1 MITRRTFLE
10 VPLVWTA
17 VRWLSPAAQTTE
29 GKFTLVDFA
38 PHATDGVLPRDIQTR
53 GWFEGRVEGL
63 PNLRGGEERLAG
75 VPFRLVDSA
84 ARQRILVLGGKSRRA
99 SIPLGKA
106 CHYVCVAHFC
116 DRHPDDT
123 EGPFGSENPRS
134 EFEPVAQRLASY
146 TLVFQDG
153 TRHEQAIRRRYEI
166 NPPGM
171 DPSHVPAAALP
182 AYEPD
187 FIGLD
192 AALGS
197 ALEWAYAQTS
207 VSRERPRGPVIWVYA
222 LGNPH
227 ADKIVRSLDV
237 EAAGQDL
244 FGICAM
250 TLFHR
255 PEHPLQRAPLRRFGI
270 QLTGPSEDWRKQ
282 WQISVD
288 LGVVARVYPALEF
301 NTREW
306 LENPYQGLGE
316 PAPDF
321 SKTNRLIAEV
331 TASPA
336 STLTLEDKLAGK
348 RFSYDLADAL
358 QPEVRVLEPAAA
370 WVHCRIVDKETGKP
384 CAARIS
390 FRGPSGRYIAPYGHP
405 EDINTGWMQNT
416 GPDVKI
422 GGASYAYVD
431 GNCQVELPPGQVYVE
446 LSKGFEFAP
455 LRRQLTIAP
464 GQREIELSISRALH
478 SGRDGWVT
486 ADTHVHIGSPELL
499 VLEGA
504 AEGLNLV
511 NLLAA
516 QWGRHFT
523 NFADPPGRF
532 SGSTAETTVWVGS
545 ENRNHFLGHIGL
557 LGLKTRVLPFS
568 DAGPPVAYFG
578 SPLTA
583 SLADW
588 ADACRSQG
596 GVTVGVHFPIPNGE
610 TAADVVLGKL
620 DAAEIRYDRGFASLG
635 VTEYYRYLNCGFRLA
650 AVGGTDKMFPTRA
663 VGAVRTYARL
673 DRGEPF
679 SFEAWARALRAGRTF
694 ATAGPLLFLK
704 VDGVEPGGV
713 IEVKGRD
720 QLEVHAMAESVY
732 PLAEIEI
739 VQNGRVV
746 ASGSNPLRAKVPVK
760 GAGWIAA
767 RCSSQKRLS
776 YGMRNIGAHTSPVYL
791 TEDGKGCFS
800 IPAAEYMLRLIE
812 GAVLWVDTLAVR
824 SSREDLA
831 RIKKLFAE
839 AQTLLGSRLGPHTH
853 PHNPGIKP

>member
-1 MITRRTFLE
+1 MISRRTFLE
-10 VPLVWTA
+10 VPLVSTA
-17 VRWLSPAAQTTE
+17 ARWLMPAAHASE
-29 GKFTLVDFA
+29 GKFTLVDLG
-38 PHATDGVLPRDIQTR
+38 PHATDGVAPGDIQTR
-53 GWFEGRVEGL
+53 GWFEGKVEGL
-63 PNLRGGEERLAG
+63 PALPEGEQRFAG
-75 VPFRLVDSA
+75 VPFQLVNSA
-84 ARQRILVLGGKSRRA
+84 APRRILVLGGASRRV

-106 CHYVCVAHFC
+106 CHCVCVAHFC
-116 DRHPDDT
+116 DRHLDDT
-123 EGPFGSENPRS
+123 EGPFGRENPRS
-134 EFEPVAQRLASY
+134 EFEPVAQQLASY
-146 TLVFQDG
+146 VLAFQDG
-153 TRHEQAIRRRYEI
+153 TRHTQAIRRRYEI
-166 NPPGM
+166 NPPGI

-182 AYEPD
+182 SYEPG

-192 AALGS
+192 APLAS

-207 VSRERPRGPVIWVYA
+207 VSRERPRGPVVWVYA
-222 LGNPH
+222 LSNPEPE
-227 ADKIVRSLDV
+227 KVVRSLDL
-237 EAAGQDL
+237 EATGPDL
-244 FGICAM
+244 VALCAV

-270 QLTGPSEDWRKQ
+270 ELPGRAEDWRKQ
-282 WQISVD
+282 WQVSVD
-288 LGVVARVYPALEF
+288 LGVVARVYPVPEF
-301 NTREW
+301 NSHEW
-306 LENPYQGLGE
+306 LENPYRGLGD
-316 PAPDF
+316 PAQET

-336 STLTLEDKLAGK
+336 ATLTLEDKVAGR

-358 QPEVRVLEPAAA
+358 RPEVRVLEPPAT
-370 WVHCRIVDKETGKP
+370 WVRCRIVDAETGKP
-384 CAARIS
+384 CAARVS

-431 GNCQVELPPGQVYVE
+431 GDCQVELPPGEVYVE

-455 LRRQLTIAP
+455 LRRRLTIAP
-464 GQREIELSISRALH
+464 GQRELELSLSRAVH
-478 SGRDGWVT
+478 GSRQGWVT

-557 LGLKTRVLPFS
+557 LGLKSRVLPFS

-583 SLADW
+583 CLADW

-673 DRGEPF
+673 EPGAPF
-679 SFEAWARALRAGRTF
+679 DFDAWAKAVRAGRTF
-694 ATAGPLLFLK
+694 VTTGPLLFLS
-704 VDGVEPGGV
+704 VDGVEPGGA
-713 IEVKGRD
+713 IAVKGRSAV
-720 QLEVHAMAESVY
+720 EVQATAESVY
-732 PLAEIEI
+732 PLGEIEV
-739 VQNGRVV
+739 VQDGRVV
-746 ASGSNPLRAKVPVK
+746 ASGSTPLRTKIRIGA
-760 GAGWIAA
+760 AGWIAA
-767 RCSSQKRLS
+767 RCAAPQRLS
-776 YGMRNIGAHTSPVYL
+776 FGMRNIGAHTSPVYL
-791 TEDGKGCFS
+791 TQNGRTGFS
-800 IPAAEYMLRLIE
+800 APAAEYMLKLIE
-812 GAVLWVDTLAVR
+812 GAVLWVDTLAVH
-824 SSREDLA
+824 SNREELA

-839 AQTLLGSRLGPHTH
+839 ARTLLGSRLGLHNH
-853 PHNPGIKP
+853 PHIPGIKQ

>member
-1 MITRRTFLE
+1 M
-10 VPLVWTA
+10 
-17 VRWLSPAAQTTE
+17 
-29 GKFTLVDFA
+29 
-38 PHATDGVLPRDIQTR
+38 
-53 GWFEGRVEGL
+53 
-63 PNLRGGEERLAG
+63 
-75 VPFRLVDSA
+75 
-84 ARQRILVLGGKSRRA
+84 
-99 SIPLGKA
+99 
-106 CHYVCVAHFC
+106 
-116 DRHPDDT
+116 
-123 EGPFGSENPRS
+123 
-134 EFEPVAQRLASY
+134 
-146 TLVFQDG
+146 
-153 TRHEQAIRRRYEI
+153 
-166 NPPGM
+166 
-171 DPSHVPAAALP
+171 
-182 AYEPD
+182 
-187 FIGLD
+187 
-192 AALGS
+192 
-197 ALEWAYAQTS
+197 
-207 VSRERPRGPVIWVYA
+207 
-222 LGNPH
+222 
-227 ADKIVRSLDV
+227 
-237 EAAGQDL
+237 
-244 FGICAM
+244 
-250 TLFHR
+250 
-255 PEHPLQRAPLRRFGI
+255 
-270 QLTGPSEDWRKQ
+270 
-282 WQISVD
+282 
-288 LGVVARVYPALEF
+288 
-301 NTREW
+301 
-306 LENPYQGLGE
+306 
-316 PAPDF
+316 
-321 SKTNRLIAEV
+321 
-331 TASPA
+331 
-336 STLTLEDKLAGK
+336 
-348 RFSYDLADAL
+348 
-358 QPEVRVLEPAAA
+358 
-370 WVHCRIVDKETGKP
+370 
-384 CAARIS
+384 
-390 FRGPSGRYIAPYGHP
+390 
-405 EDINTGWMQNT
+405 
-416 GPDVKI
+416 
-422 GGASYAYVD
+422 
-431 GNCQVELPPGQVYVE
+431 
-446 LSKGFEFAP
+446 
-455 LRRQLTIAP
+455 
-464 GQREIELSISRALH
+464 
-478 SGRDGWVT
+478 
-486 ADTHVHIGSPELL
+486 
-499 VLEGA
+499 LEGA

-679 SFEAWARALRAGRTF
+679 SFDAWARALRAGRTF

-713 IEVKGRD
+713 IEVKGRG
-720 QLEVHAMAESVY
+720 QLEVQAMAESVY
-732 PLAEIEI
+732 PLGEIEI

-767 RCSSQKRLS
+767 RCSSPKRLS

-791 TEDGKGCFS
+791 TEDGKSCFS

-839 AQTLLGSRLGPHTH
+839 ARTLLGSRLGPHTH